1 MSAADW
7 LVYVMISRVEERKYK
22 LVHLIIIA
30 RNKDSTPVWDHHSKT
45 ILMLLLD
52 ILKNDL
58 VRKLIFD
65 LAPACLT

>member
-1 MSAADW
+1 M
-7 LVYVMISRVEERKYK
+7 LIISRVEERKYK

-30 RNKDSTPVWDHHSKT
+30 RNKDSTAVWDHHSKT

-58 VRKLIFD
+58 VRSFVL
-65 LAPACLT
+65 